1 MKEWLRTAFIL
12 MMTVVFTVAI
22 LRVSTNSLMSAEEE
36 LIEHIEKA
44 AKTRDCNG
52 VDFFDTFGGEQCFIL
67 VASKNCH
74 ISSRNNSRL
83 NYQDPLIDI
92 PLMPPELKM

>member
-1 MKEWLRTAFIL
+1 MKEWLQRIFIIL
-12 MMTVVFTVAI
+12 MMVVFTSAI

-36 LIEHIEKA
+36 LIEHIVK
-44 AKTRDCNG
+44 
-52 VDFFDTFGGEQCFIL
+52 
-67 VASKNCH
+67 ASKNREDGVNFFDIFNGEQRFLLEASKDCDFNN
-74 ISSRNNSRL
+74 RNNSRL